1 MKSSDLIGTALGNT
15 LRSKLRTFLTV
26 IAIVIG
32 AFTLALTTG
41 LGAGI
46 SQYVD
51 DMVEGF
57 AAEDELFVMA
67 AGTQEEAESQ
77 TGPPEYD
84 PEEASAEADF
94 MPGGG
99 GALDDDD
106 VEFIE
111 GLDHVNG
118 VDPVVIVQPDY
129 VELASGEQ
137 YQLSLDLPANQAGLE
152 LEAGQAPDRDE
163 MELTIPQAWLAI
175 FDESADD
182 PDDVD
187 PETVVGQTVDIGI
200 SDVTGAQD
208 TVEAE
213 IVGVSAETISG
224 VGAEPMPSHQLNDHL
239 YQMQNEGYEGEQQDS
254 YIMVIAYVDDMGAH
268 ELDLKSAVA
277 DEDMVAMTLEDQLGM
292 IQGVIDTVTW
302 VLAGFALIALL
313 AASFGIV
320 NTLLMSVQERTREIG
335 LMKALGMSSG
345 RVFGL
350 FSMEAVMIGVMGSL
364 IGVGLGVVVGLVGNQ
379 ILVDGPLSGVAGL
392 VLYAIDPLAL
402 LGIVGLILL
411 IAFIAGTLPAA
422 RAARKD
428 PIEALRYE

>member
-1 MKSSDLIGTALGNT
+1 MKSLDVIGTALGNT

-57 AAEDELFVMA
+57 AADDELYVMD
-67 AGTQEEAESQ
+67 AGMQDETEAQ
-77 TGPPEYD
+77 TGPAEYD
-84 PEEASAEADF
+84 PEEASAGSEF
-94 MPGGG
+94 VPGGG
-99 GALDDDD
+99 GALTDDD
-106 VEFIE
+106 IE
-111 GLDHVNG
+111 LIEDLDHVSG
-118 VDPVVIVQPDY
+118 VDPVVIVEPDY
-129 VELASGEQ
+129 VELDNGDQ

-152 LEAGQAPDRDE
+152 LEAGETPDRDE
-163 MELTIPQAWLAI
+163 MELTVPQSWLAI
-175 FDESADD
+175 FDDSAEE
-182 PDDVD
+182 PEDVD
-187 PETVVGQTVDIGI
+187 PETVIGQSVEIGVSNVVGE
-200 SDVTGAQD
+200 QD

-224 VGAEPMPSHQLNDHL
+224 VGAEPMPSHGLNDHL
-239 YQMQNEGYEGEQQDS
+239 YEMQNDGFEGEQQDA
-254 YIMVIAYVDDMGAH
+254 YFMAIAYVDNLEANEADMKAA
-268 ELDLKSAVA
+268 LT
-277 DEDMVAMTLEDQLGM
+277 DEGLVGLTLEDQLGV
-292 IQGVIDTVTW
+292 IQGIIDTVTW

-335 LMKALGMSSG
+335 LMKALGMSRG

-350 FSMEAVMIGVMGSL
+350 FSMEAVMIGVMGSV
-364 IGVGLGVVVGLVGNQ
+364 IGVGLGVGVGLIGNQ

-392 VLYAIDPLAL
+392 ILYAVDPMSLV
-402 LGIVGLILL
+402 GIIALILL
-411 IAFIAGTLPAA
+411 IAFLAGTLPAA
-422 RAARKD
+422 RAAKKD

>member
-1 MKSSDLIGTALGNT
+1 MKSLDVIGTALGNT

-57 AAEDELFVMA
+57 AADDELYIMD
-67 AGTQEEAESQ
+67 AGMQDETEAQ

-84 PEEASAEADF
+84 PEEASSGSEF

-99 GALDDDD
+99 GALTDDD
-106 VEFIE
+106 VEMIE
-111 GLDHVNG
+111 DLDHVNG
-118 VDPVVIVQPDY
+118 VDPVVIVDPDY
-129 VELASGEQ
+129 LELTNGDQ

-152 LEAGQAPDRDE
+152 LEAGESPDRDE
-163 MELTIPQAWLAI
+163 MELTVPQSWLAI
-175 FDESADD
+175 FDESAEE
-182 PDDVD
+182 PEDVD
-187 PETVVGQTVDIGI
+187 PETVIGQSVDIGV
-200 SDVTGAQD
+200 SNVVGEQD

-224 VGAEPMPSHQLNDHL
+224 VGAQPMPSHGLNDHL
-239 YQMQNEGYEGEQQDS
+239 YEMQNDGFEGEQQDA
-254 YIMVIAYVDDMGAH
+254 YIMAIAYVDNLEAN
-268 ELDLKSAVA
+268 EAELKSALT
-277 DEDMVAMTLEDQLGM
+277 DEGLVGLTLEDQLGV
-292 IQGVIDTVTW
+292 IQGIIDTVTW

-364 IGVGLGVVVGLVGNQ
+364 LGVGLGVGVGLIGNQ
-379 ILVDGPLSGVAGL
+379 ILVEGPLSGVAGL
-392 VLYAIDPLAL
+392 ILYAVDPMAL
-402 LGIVGLILL
+402 VGIIALILL
-411 IAFIAGTLPAA
+411 IAFLAGTLPAA
-422 RAARKD
+422 RAAKKD

>member
-1 MKSSDLIGTALGNT
+1 MKSLDVIGTALGNT

-57 AAEDELFVMA
+57 AAEDELYIMD
-67 AGTQEEAESQ
+67 AGMQDETEAQ

-84 PEEASAEADF
+84 PEEATSGSEF

-99 GALDDDD
+99 GALTDDD
-106 VEFIE
+106 VELIE
-111 GLDHVNG
+111 DLDNVSG
-118 VDPVVIVQPDY
+118 VDPVVIVEPDY
-129 VELASGEQ
+129 VELDNGDQ

-152 LEAGQAPDRDE
+152 LEAGEAPDRDE
-163 MELTIPQAWLAI
+163 MELTVPQSWLAI
-175 FDESADD
+175 FDDSAEE
-182 PDDVD
+182 PEDVD
-187 PETVVGQTVDIGI
+187 PETVLGQSVDIGV
-200 SDVTGAQD
+200 SNVVGEQD

-224 VGAEPMPSHQLNDHL
+224 VGAEPMPSHELNDHL
-239 YQMQNEGYEGEQQDS
+239 YEMQNDGFEGEQQDA
-254 YIMVIAYVDDMGAH
+254 YFMAIAYVDNLEAN
-268 ELDLKSAVA
+268 EADLKSALT
-277 DEDMVAMTLEDQLGM
+277 DEGLVGLTLEDQLGV
-292 IQGVIDTVTW
+292 IQGIIDTVTW

-350 FSMEAVMIGVMGSL
+350 FSMEAVMIGVMGSV
-364 IGVGLGVVVGLVGNQ
+364 IGVGLGVGVGLIGNQ

-392 VLYAIDPLAL
+392 ILYAVDPLAL
-402 LGIVGLILL
+402 IGIIALILL
-411 IAFIAGTLPAA
+411 IAFLAGTLPAA
-422 RAARKD
+422 RAAKKD